1 MMNKYTKPYPT
12 IGALI
17 KDKNY
22 DYVDYRIIYPDCDD
36 EKRGE
41 FIGCFKVK
49 DGKIIPLD
57 GDIYEENESV
67 IASEEWTKDYNG
79 EKINGLTVVV
89 EAALI

>member
-1 MMNKYTKPYPT
+1 MNKYTKPYPT

-49 DGKIIPLD
+49 DGKIISLD
-57 GDIYEENESV
+57 GDVYGEYEEV
-67 IASEEWTKDYNG
+67 IASKEWTSEEDG
-79 EKINGLTVVV
+79 QKINGLTIVV
-89 EAALI
+89 EATLI

>member
-22 DYVDYRIIYPDCDD
+22 DYVDYRIIYPGCND
-36 EKRGE
+36 EERGE
-41 FIGCFKVK
+41 FIGCFKVE

-57 GDIYEENESV
+57 GDIYEENELV
-67 IASEEWTKDYNG
+67 IASEEWIKDYNRK
-79 EKINGLTVVV
+79 KINGLTVVV
-89 EAALI
+89 EAALM